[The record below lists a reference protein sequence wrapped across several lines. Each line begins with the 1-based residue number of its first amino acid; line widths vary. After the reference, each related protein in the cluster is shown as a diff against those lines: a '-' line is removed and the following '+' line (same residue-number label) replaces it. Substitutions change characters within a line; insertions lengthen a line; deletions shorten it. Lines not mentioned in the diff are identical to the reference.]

1 MNTKRV
7 KDYVRNTM
15 NKPEQAKAKEM
26 EIQKN
31 VLSRLGVAFSR
42 DKKQDKTRQEMKK
55 DGHWKDIATLESTM
69 DVSSNG
75 SEGAKIIR
83 EEAPTSE
90 NAALDEGSGVESID
104 DNPIEA
110 NEEDELK
117 NEETQPADLDE
128 GKGDETEEIIL
139 DAEEEAVVGA
149 QS

>member
-42 DKKQDKTRQEMKK
+42 DKKHDKTRQEMKK

-75 SEGAKIIR
+75 SEAAKII
-83 EEAPTSE
+83 
-90 NAALDEGSGVESID
+90 
-104 DNPIEA
+104 
-110 NEEDELK
+110 
-117 NEETQPADLDE
+117 
-128 GKGDETEEIIL
+128 
-139 DAEEEAVVGA
+139 
-149 QS
+149 